1 MGGGCAGYPHM
12 GALPCALPAGVY
24 PALSGCQ
31 DGCSARKVRI
41 RMLMYMHGCM
51 EDGRWGMH
59 RSFTT
64 LMIMA
69 GTISDVSP
77 SDRTYIAVQRMYSAT
92 TALHR

>member
-1 MGGGCAGYPHM
+1 MVARGIRIWVPSRVRFLRASILRCPDVKTVA
-12 GALPCALPAGVY
+12 
-24 PALSGCQ
+24 Q
-31 DGCSARKVRI
+31 RKVRI